1 MISRFSLIL
10 AMTMPTSINVG
21 STRSPESSA
30 AVEFEWFEYEGRDA
44 LEPPMP
50 PGSYRNPILAGF
62 YPDPSIC
69 RVGEDYYLAT
79 SSFSYFPGVPLF
91 HSRDLVRWTQ
101 IGHVLSRPSQLKLDG
116 LQVSE
121 GIFAPTIRHHD
132 GTFYMI
138 TTLVGGGGN
147 FFVTASDPAGPW
159 SDPVWL
165 PEIDGIDPSFFF
177 DDDGR
182 AYVVNNGPPPDG
194 RALYSGH
201 RAIWIQEFDLKAQR
215 LTGPREIIVNGGVDV
230 TKQPIWIEGPHIFK
244 KAGWYV
250 LISAEGGTA
259 EDHSEVVF
267 RSRNAR
273 GPYVP
278 WDKNP
283 ILTQR
288 DLDPGRP
295 DPVTSTGHADF
306 VETPDGSWWAVFL
319 GCRPYEGRLYNTGR
333 ETFMLPV
340 SWTNEWPTILAPNT
354 PVPMTVAA
362 PKLPPAPPPDIPLGG
377 SFAWRDDFDRTSLAP
392 VWNFLRAPGETWY
405 TLSEKPGTLLMQARP
420 VSLSSRENPSF
431 IGRRQQHARFTATT
445 ALRLP
450 IKQGYS
456 AGLAAFQNEEYHF
469 YLGVRSVGGGGAE
482 VFLERAADSEQNAAQ
497 QTIARLSIAG
507 PQPATVLLRIEG
519 NRRKYTFSYA
529 TRPDEW
535 IMVREDED
543 GSILSTAVAG
553 GFVGTHLGLHARID
567 NQPEDASSEN
577 PDSG

>member
-1 MISRFSLIL
+1 MIARIILIL
-10 AMTMPTSINVG
+10 AVTM
-21 STRSPESSA
+21 SPVARPGWTQSAESSNA
-30 AVEFEWFEYEGRDA
+30 EFEWFEYEGRDIV
-44 LEPPMP
+44 EETMP
-50 PGSYRNPILAGF
+50 VDSYRNPVLAGF
-62 YPDPSIC
+62 YPDPSVC
-69 RVGEDYYLAT
+69 RVGEDYYLVT

-101 IGHVLSRPSQLKLDG
+101 LGHVLSRPSQLKLDG

-121 GIFAPTIRHHD
+121 GVFAPSIRHNA

-182 AYVVNNGPPPDG
+182 AYVVNNGLPPEG
-194 RALYSGH
+194 RVLYEGH
-201 RAIWIQEFDLKAQR
+201 RAIWIQEFDLKTQR
-215 LTGPREIIVNGGVDV
+215 LIGPREIIVNGGVDI
-230 TKQPIWIEGPHIFK
+230 TKRPVWIEGPHIFK

-250 LISAEGGTA
+250 LIAAEGGTA

-267 RSRNAR
+267 RSRGVR

-288 DLDPGRP
+288 TLDPNRP
-295 DPVTSTGHADF
+295 NPVTSTGHADF

-340 SWTNEWPTILAPNT
+340 TWADDWPAIIAPNT
-354 PVPMTVAA
+354 PVPTTGAA
-362 PKLPPAPPPDIPLGG
+362 PKLPPMPRPEVPLNG
-377 SFAWRDDFDRTSLAP
+377 SFTWRDDFDRPSLAP
-392 VWNFLRAPGETWY
+392 LWNFLRAPGDIW
-405 TLSEKPGTLLMQARP
+405 LSLTQKPGTLVIRP
-420 VSLSSRENPSF
+420 GATTLSSRGNPSF
-431 IGRRQQHARFTATT
+431 IGRRQQHARFSATA
-445 ALRLP
+445 ALRLRLAP
-450 IKQGYS
+450 GHS
-456 AGLAAFQNEEYHF
+456 AGLVAFQNETHHF
-469 YLGVRSVGGGGAE
+469 YLGVRSVGGGAE
-482 VFLERAADSEQNAAQ
+482 VFLERVADSDQNAAP
-497 QTIARLSIAG
+497 QTIARLPIAG
-507 PQPATVLLRIEG
+507 PPSETALLRIEG
-519 NRRKYTFSYA
+519 QGRIYDFSYA
-529 TRPDEW
+529 TRPDDW
-535 IMVREDED
+535 ISIKKSED

-553 GFVGTHLGLHARID
+553 GFVGAYIGLHARID
-567 NQPEDASSEN
+567 PQPDASREY
-577 PDSG
+577 PDQ